1 MNKPKGFT
9 IVIRFFQEINGARIV
24 GRDIS
29 YKYGSIHTLGRVLYP
44 VASDSVQVF
53 LDSNPFLSEFA
64 AWYRKYARLPKND
77 MVTVFAPTNAA
88 FERIAPSIRKNLAK
102 NEVLK
107 ARKVPACVGQSI
119 FFLSR
124 STLDPL
130 PKFSLMDLLR
140 SSLNFLKILHT
151 F

>member
-1 MNKPKGFT
+1 MS
-9 IVIRFFQEINGARIV
+9 
-24 GRDIS
+24 RDIS

-44 VASDSVQVF
+44 VASDSVQIF

-64 AWYRKYARLPKND
+64 SWYRKYARLPKND

-107 ARKVPACVGQSI
+107 ARKCSVESDGREP
-119 FFLSR
+119 SR
-124 STLDPL
+124 SSFVFFSPQLILFSPL
-130 PKFSLMDLLR
+130 QALFSNTSLR
-140 SSLNFLKILHT
+140 DYGFLRRCQQVEQCSRPWT
-151 F
+151 A

>member
-1 MNKPKGFT
+1 M
-9 IVIRFFQEINGARIV
+9 

-44 VASDSVQVF
+44 VAADSVQVF

-64 AWYRKYARLPKND
+64 SWYRKYARLPKSD

-107 ARKVPACVGQSI
+107 AREFRNEDLAEAVLFSSHFVDDH
-119 FFLSR
+119 SR
-124 STLDPL
+124 
-130 PKFSLMDLLR
+130 
-140 SSLNFLKILHT
+140 
-151 F
+151 